1 MGLIDFQEV
10 GDMVRQAVEVR
21 VRTEP
26 TRFAQELFSE
36 MIGLIGLLVLR
47 THCRVRT
54 LVADEDAQMARRG
67 CWSASKELEDLTPK
81 VAVLHKHL
89 AELIQLEASTRRL
102 EELARH
108 RRLANNGATPE

>member
-1 MGLIDFQEV
+1 FMARKPTGKETPPLTIVEQRQQMVEHGDVFGLLSIWTQSPRGVIDFQEV

-67 CWSASKELEDLTPK
+67 CWSASKELEDLT
-81 VAVLHKHL
+81 
-89 AELIQLEASTRRL
+89 
-102 EELARH
+102 
-108 RRLANNGATPE
+108 